1 MEAVFAITLGIMTAS
16 GVYLLLRARIFP
28 VVMGLTL
35 ISYAV
40 NLFIFSMGR
49 LATGV
54 SAVIGKSAEYG
65 DPLPQALVLTAIVI
79 GFSLTAFFAALALQT
94 YRRLGSVDL
103 RQIDAAERLGSPTS
117 AGKDRP

>member
-1 MEAVFAITLGIMTAS
+1 MIAADISELGLDA
-16 GVYLLLRARIFP
+16 A
-28 VVMGLTL
+28 
-35 ISYAV
+35 
-40 NLFIFSMGR
+40 N
-49 LATGV
+49 
-54 SAVIGKSAEYG
+54 
-65 DPLPQALVLTAIVI
+65 PLPQALVLTAIVI